1 MVEMNMARERGGEM
15 MGGGGDGGKDQG
27 GKLLRRYLGDPRL
40 FVAPPPQRQLL
51 EGNKEV
57 SLGFMISFTTITECK
72 SVEFGNQL
80 S

>member
-1 MVEMNMARERGGEM
+1 MARKREGEV
-15 MGGGGDGGKDQG
+15 MGGGGEGGKDG

-51 EGNKEV
+51 EGNKEA
-57 SLGFMISFTTITECK
+57 SLGSFYTFHYNLNSHAGK
-72 SVEFGNQL
+72 YLNANQL

>member
-1 MVEMNMARERGGEM
+1 MAREREGEM
-15 MGGGGDGGKDQG
+15 MGGGGDGGKDG
-27 GKLLRRYLGDPRL
+27 GRLLRRYLGDPRL
-40 FVAPPPQRQLL
+40 LVAPPPQRQLL

-72 SVEFGNQL
+72 PVEFGDQL

>member
-1 MVEMNMARERGGEM
+1 MARERE
-15 MGGGGDGGKDQG
+15 GGKDG

-72 SVEFGNQL
+72 SVEFGDQL

>member
-15 MGGGGDGGKDQG
+15 MGGGGEGGKDG

-57 SLGFMISFTTITECK
+57 SLDFFDLFHYNSNSHAGK
-72 SVEFGNQL
+72 
-80 S
+80 

>member
-15 MGGGGDGGKDQG
+15 MGGGGEGGNDLGSRG

-57 SLGFMISFTTITECK
+57 SLDFFYLSFITIQIQMQ
-72 SVEFGNQL
+72 VNN
-80 S
+80 

>member
-1 MVEMNMARERGGEM
+1 MARERGGEM
-15 MGGGGDGGKDQG
+15 MGGGGEGGNDLGSRG

-72 SVEFGNQL
+72 SVEFGDQL